1 MRKLAA
7 VVVALAAVAAGLPA
21 LLGALTQGRI
31 SKLAEAASASQ
42 FFEVSIT
49 GYQRGWRNS
58 RAFLT
63 VALSERY
70 KAIFEGP
77 FSRGS
82 GPPDI
87 LQGLQDLLGFE
98 LQLAV
103 DIVHGPL
110 LTQDGVGAG
119 LADAVVQVD
128 PATEGLDE
136 LLANLGTQS
145 PGEVVARIGIGSVSQ
160 FRWGIP
166 RVTYSDVGGMFA
178 SSGLAGEG
186 TYDMARQ
193 RLVTQTQLD
202 SLELSGPRAVLEMED
217 FTLSGDGTAIA
228 AEFGPAPR
236 KWVSEACRL
245 RARVTRP
252 S

>member
-77 FSRGS
+77 FSQGS

-128 PATEGLDE
+128 PGLPRGWTSC
-136 LLANLGTQS
+136 LPIWARKAPARS
-145 PGEVVARIGIGSVSQ
+145 SRVSASVA
-160 FRWGIP
+160 FR
-166 RVTYSDVGGMFA
+166 SF
-178 SSGLAGEG
+178 AGEFRG
-186 TYDMARQ
+186 
-193 RLVTQTQLD
+193 
-202 SLELSGPRAVLEMED
+202 
-217 FTLSGDGTAIA
+217 
-228 AEFGPAPR
+228 
-236 KWVSEACRL
+236 
-245 RARVTRP
+245 
-252 S
+252 